1 MPLSLIIAVAVHPH
15 LLHPAREHAMQPA
28 LERASLLKFV
38 KKTQTAVRNVMG
50 AVDLHGK
57 GRSLL
62 AEKGPTPGSVAP
74 NALDNVPLASIEG
87 RWYDDG
93 QEEREPLNDW
103 GEGRIPG
110 WGFASIRNNVD
121 PPSGHLPYN
130 LQGQGRGACWL
141 GRGNDGGA
149 RESTRLQRGD
159 VLLLAFSSGLQPG
172 CPYSHTAVL
181 DSCIMGCVAELEVEK
196 IGVRGE
202 EFEAGCKNGD
212 ENRALGIRVWHAGGN
227 SPASMAAYY
236 FTRGNAENKGTIL
249 IRQPSPQRMKNSQGE
264 WVPLPDNPPYGTSM
278 PGGNFDEEATVRVL
292 RYVGTERNVGTF
304 ASRGL
309 GP

>member
-1 MPLSLIIAVAVHPH
+1 
-15 LLHPAREHAMQPA
+15 
-28 LERASLLKFV
+28 
-38 KKTQTAVRNVMG
+38 MG

-74 NALDNVPLASIEG
+74 NALDNVPLASIEAIEG
-87 RWYDDG
+87 RWYEDG

-149 RESTRLQRGD
+149 RESTRLQRQ
-159 VLLLAFSSGLQPG
+159 STRLQPA
-172 CPYSHTAVL
+172 AVQGAR
-181 DSCIMGCVAELEVEK
+181 DRAGGRNWTHGVKDGRSGQGRRAVPRCRSCSCRPC
-196 IGVRGE
+196 GV
-202 EFEAGCKNGD
+202 AGCGED
-212 ENRALGIRVWHAGGN
+212 DCVHDSHGIGPALPRCLPCTAGGGGCGGDDA
-227 SPASMAAYY
+227 ASAVGSCCCGGGGGGGGA
-236 FTRGNAENKGTIL
+236 G
-249 IRQPSPQRMKNSQGE
+249 
-264 WVPLPDNPPYGTSM
+264 PD
-278 PGGNFDEEATVRVL
+278 
-292 RYVGTERNVGTF
+292 
-304 ASRGL
+304 
-309 GP
+309 